1 MIQVTPQMRILVAV
15 EPADFRKGIDGLARL
30 CREELAQDPFSGTAF
45 VFRNRRSTSIRVLVF
60 DGQGYWLATKR
71 LSAGR
76 FRFWPAGTS
85 EKATS
90 LEAHQLQLLLSGGD
104 PDAGKAA
111 PVWRRV
117 SPGS

>member
-1 MIQVTPQMRILVAV
+1 MASNLLEGLNPKQREAV
-15 EPADFRKGIDGLARL
+15 ETIDGPLLIVAG
-30 CREELAQDPFSGTAF
+30 PGSG
-45 VFRNRRSTSIRVLVF
+45 
-60 DGQGYWLATKR
+60 
-71 LSAGR
+71 
-76 FRFWPAGTS
+76 
-85 EKATS
+85 KATA